1 MESYVEYI
9 MGRLR
14 WTCDPLEFEVM
25 RDECRRL
32 PQHLFP
38 NTFREVVTEYVVRF
52 NGCTLGRYATRQ
64 EAITSC
70 TGIMSTVS
78 NHPIIEEVRR

>member
-1 MESYVEYI
+1 MHCNI
-9 MGRLR
+9 
-14 WTCDPLEFEVM
+14 CDGTGGDHM
-25 RDECRRL
+25 SDEGGKGYC
-32 PQHLFP
+32 HACKG
-38 NTFREVVTEYVVRF
+38 TGEVVIEYVVRF

-64 EAITSC
+64 EAIASC